1 MKKITLIAL
10 FLVVTLSTFAQKT
23 EVKNDIKSNELKVNM
38 TNLIIFKWVDFSY
51 ERLLNEESSVGVGM
65 LVALDD
71 EINGSDEYRTF
82 SLTPYYRHFFS
93 RKYAE
98 GFFVEAFTMLHTGN
112 DEVYEYDS
120 ITLNGTYSDK
130 KYTDFAVGISTGFK
144 IISKRGFAAEIYL
157 GIGRDLLNKS
167 DLEVVGRGGLS
178 IGYRF

>member
-1 MKKITLIAL
+1 MKKIGITLIL
-10 FLVVTLSTFAQKT
+10 LVSSIISFAQNIEIEESVGK
-23 EVKNDIKSNELKVNM
+23 NELKTNM

-51 ERLLNEESSVGVGM
+51 ERLLNDESSIGVSL

-71 EINGSDEYRTF
+71 EDTGLDEYRTF

-98 GFFVEAFTMLHTGN
+98 GFFVEAFTMIHSGK
-112 DEVYEYDS
+112 EEYYEYDS
-120 ITLNGTYSDK
+120 VQDVYDEYDE
-130 KYTDFAVGISTGFK
+130 KYTDFAVGISAGYK

-157 GIGRDLLNKS
+157 GIGRDLLDKS